1 MNYKFKNLLIIV
13 TIAILVILLV
23 ILLSHSNEN
32 EDNNFSTKK
41 DNKTFMNIPIF
52 NQSTEITDSLNDS
65 FWNSINLSSDLNL
78 SCYLTNTSILDVHN
92 WYLAEIG
99 YSWQI
104 KSEGQFA
111 NNETLE
117 IEKSYLKYQHQN
129 GSIGFYIYIAKKPE
143 SIDFNFENIFCIAVG
158 SWDEIY
164 KNGISSK

>member
-1 MNYKFKNLLIIV
+1 MKRIIRYIAIIV
-13 TIAILVILLV
+13 IIVIVALLFLF
-23 ILLSHSNEN
+23 INAEFNKDDLL
-32 EDNNFSTKK
+32 DNTTEKNDTS
-41 DNKTFMNIPIF
+41 FMNIPIF

-65 FWNSINLSSDLNL
+65 FWNSINLSSTLNL
-78 SCYLTNTSILDVHN
+78 SCYITNTSILEVHN

-99 YSWQI
+99 YNWQI
-104 KSEGQFA
+104 NSEGQFA

-129 GSIGFYIYIAKKPE
+129 QPIGLYIYIAKKPE
-143 SIDFNFENIFCIAVG
+143 VIDFNFENIFCIAVG